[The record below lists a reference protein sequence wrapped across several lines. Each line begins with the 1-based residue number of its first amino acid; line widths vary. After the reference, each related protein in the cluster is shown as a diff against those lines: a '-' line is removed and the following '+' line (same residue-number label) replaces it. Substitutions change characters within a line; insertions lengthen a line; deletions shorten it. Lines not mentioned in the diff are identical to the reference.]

1 MTAMNEFAV
10 LGQGSIGLGLC
21 QILLFIVS
29 LFLILLV
36 LVQRGKGGGLTGAL
50 GGMGGQSAFGTKAG
64 DAFTKITIITTIV
77 WITLCMV
84 TISGFNPPPAAKV
97 TKKMSLMERAREL
110 DRSPGIGAPP
120 EEATVP
126 DDMKGDGVSAEESGG
141 MTEDSSDDNVAVK
154 QTPENTRSEEATE
167 SESTASEET
176 TAPDMTAPETTAS
189 EETDAPEMTV
199 PETSTDA
206 ATEET
211 PAQ

>member
-1 MTAMNEFAV
+1 MTTMNEFAV

-21 QILLFIVS
+21 QILLFVVS

-64 DAFTKITIITTIV
+64 DAFTKITIITTII

-97 TKKMSLMERAREL
+97 SKKMTLMERAREL
-110 DRSPGIGAPP
+110 DQSPGIGAPP
-120 EEATVP
+120 VDVKVP
-126 DDMKGDGVSAEESGG
+126 EDMMDDGAMGEKNIGVSGDTEE
-141 MTEDSSDDNVAVK
+141 ESSDDNVAQK
-154 QTPENTRSEEATE
+154 QTPENTMSEEATASDDASSDE
-167 SESTASEET
+167 TA
-176 TAPDMTAPETTAS
+176 APEMTAPETTDD
-189 EETDAPEMTV
+189 T
-199 PETSTDA
+199 

-211 PAQ
+211 PAE